1 MGEKILGVV
10 CVLWCNI
17 PNLLDELILRQR
29 GLVEFH
35 LVALTDELFASGL
48 VDVLKEENPDVPGV
62 EGLELL

>member
-1 MGEKILGVV
+1 M
-10 CVLWCNI
+10 LWCNI

-35 LVALTDELFASGL
+35 LVALADELVAGGL
-48 VDVLKEENPDVPGV
+48 VDILKEENADVLGV